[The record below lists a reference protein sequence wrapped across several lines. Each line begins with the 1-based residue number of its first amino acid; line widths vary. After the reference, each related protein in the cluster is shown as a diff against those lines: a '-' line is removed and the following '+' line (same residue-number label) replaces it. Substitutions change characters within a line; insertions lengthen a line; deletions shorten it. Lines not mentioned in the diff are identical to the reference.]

1 MGFQSILRANWKSG
15 VAWLSWNLLGMLGLW
30 GGGVLVFLFLK
41 NPPWLQLID
50 RGQFFLYSVGFLAP
64 ALYAL
69 QKERRITMIP
79 FRGILTFSAVAA
91 LLVCALAFAGMLFV
105 TFTDSPDI
113 ESRSSLTRYLGIG
126 TLVGSTVIG
135 FLVAVVAEER
145 QDFDYAKM
153 TEARVRSRLDSEI
166 EGIEGGSP

>member
-1 MGFQSILRANWKSG
+1 MGFRTILLDNWKSG

-64 ALYAL
+64 AMYVL
-69 QKERRITMIP
+69 QKEHQITSIP

-91 LLVCALAFAGMLFV
+91 LLVCALAFSGMLFV

-113 ESRSSLTRYLGIG
+113 ESNSSLARFLGVG
-126 TLVGSTVIG
+126 VLVSSTVIG

-145 QDFDYAKM
+145 RDFDYAEIN
-153 TEARVRSRLDSEI
+153 EARIRSQLDSEI